1 MYKVTV
7 NGKEV
12 IVNDTKI
19 GVEIERLDPSPD
31 SNVPFIK
38 VSASDFGDLEISR
51 KSSESDRYITFARIE
66 QHDYNRE
73 TVYLVANDGDDVAS
87 IELF

>member
-7 NGKEV
+7 NDKEV
-12 IVNDTKI
+12 IINDTEI

-31 SNVPFIK
+31 SNVTFIK

-51 KSSESDRYITFARIE
+51 KSSEDDRYIPFARIE